1 MFRKYINLIES
12 HIDELLTHTISDCVA
27 NGEHEGFKPY
37 WKLLADERVLSDHD
51 AMTHIAGLISD
62 GYRSGAHPHWEL
74 KVVEPEESL
83 EAQMEGE
90 IELQE
95 ETIDVVHAHM
105 VVPVAETH
113 GEGQGW
119 YEVSDAEATMW
130 VVEDEHGNPIESFDT
145 RAAADAHSVSM
156 NADMAPSDMAAYK
169 PEKELE
175 LVEDDESEEMDLTGG
190 PVFDYIITNGSYLQ
204 FTAMND
210 AAKNAIGGKRMVEY
224 DPNEARDIINLEGVT
239 FYHAGDG
246 PIDADELSEWLDE
259 AGEDDGYDWPEEE
272 ELEEEDAVVGDE
284 VTDAPTRFEKSENF
298 VVIIN
303 AIHERGERQE
313 EALREL
319 TKRGL
324 WLSAEQKVQA
334 GLE

>member
-74 KVVEPEESL
+74 KVVEAEESL

-90 IELQE
+90 LELEE

-119 YEVSDAEATMW
+119 YEVTDAQATMW
-130 VVEDEHGNPIESFDT
+130 VVEDEHGNPVESFDT
-145 RAAADAHSVSM
+145 RAAAEAHSASM
-156 NADMAPSDMAAYK
+156 NATMSPSDMATYK

-175 LVEDDESEEMDLTGG
+175 LVEDDESDEMDLTSG
-190 PVFDYIITNGSYLQ
+190 PVFDYIITNGSYFEL
-204 FTAMND
+204 TALND
-210 AAKNAIGGKRMVEY
+210 AAKEAIGGKHSVEY
-224 DPNEARDIINLEGVT
+224 DPSEMKEILALDGVT

-259 AGEDDGYDWPEEE
+259 VDEDEDEDEEDE
-272 ELEEEDAVVGDE
+272 ELEEEVVED
-284 VTDAPTRFEKSENF
+284 TPTRFDGSENF

-303 AIHERGERQE
+303 AIHERGAKQQD
-313 EALREL
+313 ALREL
-319 TKRGL
+319 EKRGL
-324 WLSAEQKVQA
+324 WLSDEQKVQA
-334 GLE
+334 GLV

>member
-74 KVVEPEESL
+74 KVVEPEENL
-83 EAQMEGE
+83 EDQMEGE
-90 IELQE
+90 LELQE

-130 VVEDEHGNPIESFDT
+130 VVEDEHGSPIESFDT
-145 RAAADAHSVSM
+145 RAAADAHSNSM
-156 NADMAPSDMAAYK
+156 NAEMAPTDMKTYA
-169 PEKELE
+169 PEKE
-175 LVEDDESEEMDLTGG
+175 LVEDDEEDAANGIFYCTGCGREEMDC
-190 PVFDYIITNGSYLQ
+190 S
-204 FTAMND
+204 
-210 AAKNAIGGKRMVEY
+210 K
-224 DPNEARDIINLEGVT
+224 DPCQAVLDDRG
-239 FYHAGDG
+239 
-246 PIDADELSEWLDE
+246 EL
-259 AGEDDGYDWPEEE
+259 
-272 ELEEEDAVVGDE
+272 ELEEEDE
-284 VTDAPTRFEKSENF
+284 VMDGPTRFDGSQNF

-303 AIHERGERQE
+303 AIHERGEKQQ
-313 EALREL
+313 EALAEL
-319 TKRGL
+319 NKRGL
-324 WLSAEQKVQA
+324 WLSDEQKVQA
-334 GLE
+334 GLA